1 MSSLIMYDTEELAAI
16 STAGGNTESSSQL
29 NSSSEFLTSNSVYVN
44 GTSFF
49 SFLLIGVTDMLQS
62 K

>member
-1 MSSLIMYDTEELAAI
+1 MLSLTLYDTEELAAI
-16 STAGGNTESSSQL
+16 CTAGGDKDSSSQL
-29 NSSSEFLTSNSVYVN
+29 NSSSEFLTSNSVNVF

-49 SFLLIGVTDMLQS
+49 SFLLIGVTEKLQS